1 MDFLTL
7 LFTLDSN
14 IILMIFLTYVDK
26 NSTFYQDKTSDYGFS
41 LKNRNSKN
49 KNYNTKN
56 YY

>member
-1 MDFLTL
+1 VDFLTL

-41 LKNRNSKN
+41 KKNRNSKN

-56 YY
+56 YN